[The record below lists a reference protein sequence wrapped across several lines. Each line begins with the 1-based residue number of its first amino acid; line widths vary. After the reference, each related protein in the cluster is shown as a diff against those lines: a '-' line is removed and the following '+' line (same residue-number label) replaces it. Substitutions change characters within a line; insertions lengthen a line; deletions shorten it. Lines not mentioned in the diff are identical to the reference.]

1 MLTVYGD
8 IRSGNCLKVKWL
20 LDRLGRDYRW
30 VETDVMSGVTR
41 SPEFLAR
48 NPAGQVPA
56 VVLEDG
62 RVLAQSNA
70 IIGWL
75 GEGTAFIPPD
85 PWDRAR
91 MYEWLFWEQYSHEP
105 CIAVVRF
112 QRLLGGKAVAL
123 TLPRGAMLESVAFA
137 SDDQTHREGGF
148 LQPWPLDA
156 ASAAGAGWSS
166 RRSESK
172 APEACALATDGGP
185 ADGPAPTSP
194 AAAAGPA
201 EGACAAPA
209 DPTGEAGCGDAA
221 GPEARTMTVGSP
233 SNP

>member
-41 SPEFLAR
+41 SADFLAR

-75 GEGTAFIPPD
+75 GEGTAFIPAD
-85 PWDRAR
+85 PYDRAR

-105 CIAVVRF
+105 YIAVVRF
-112 QRLLGGKAVAL
+112 QRLLAGRRTDEIEPRLMERGHAALARMEAAL
-123 TLPRGAMLESVAFA
+123 TGADWLVGGGPTLADLALVAYTRVAHEGDFDLAAYPAIQRWIVRVEGAFGIQDPLPS
-137 SDDQTHREGGF
+137 
-148 LQPWPLDA
+148 
-156 ASAAGAGWSS
+156 GAGQ
-166 RRSESK
+166 
-172 APEACALATDGGP
+172 G
-185 ADGPAPTSP
+185 
-194 AAAAGPA
+194 
-201 EGACAAPA
+201 
-209 DPTGEAGCGDAA
+209 
-221 GPEARTMTVGSP
+221 
-233 SNP
+233 

>member
-30 VETDVMSGVTR
+30 VETDVMSGATR
-41 SPEFLAR
+41 SADFLAR

-75 GEGTAFIPPD
+75 GEGTAFIPAD
-85 PWDRAR
+85 TWDRAR

-105 CIAVVRF
+105 FIAVVRF
-112 QRLLGGKAVAL
+112 QRLLASRRTDEIEPRLMERGHAALARMEAAL
-123 TLPRGAMLESVAFA
+123 TGADWLV
-137 SDDQTHREGGF
+137 G
-148 LQPWPLDA
+148 
-156 ASAAGAGWSS
+156 
-166 RRSESK
+166 
-172 APEACALATDGGP
+172 GGP
-185 ADGPAPTSP
+185 TLADLALVAYTRVAHEGDFDLAAYPAIQRWIVRVE
-194 AAAAGPA
+194 AAFGIQNPLPSG
-201 EGACAAPA
+201 EGQ
-209 DPTGEAGCGDAA
+209 G
-221 GPEARTMTVGSP
+221 
-233 SNP
+233 

>member
-41 SPEFLAR
+41 SADFLAR

-62 RVLAQSNA
+62 RTLAQSNA

-75 GEGTAFIPPD
+75 GEGTGFIPTD

-112 QRLLGGKAVAL
+112 QRLLAGKRADEIEPRLIERGHAAL
-123 TLPRGAMLESVAFA
+123 ARME
-137 SDDQTHREGGF
+137 
-148 LQPWPLDA
+148 A
-156 ASAAGAGWSS
+156 ALAGADWLVG
-166 RRSESK
+166 EGPTL
-172 APEACALATDGGP
+172 ADLALVAYTRVAHEGDFDLAAYP
-185 ADGPAPTSP
+185 AVQAWVLRVETTFGI
-194 AAAAGPA
+194 
-201 EGACAAPA
+201 
-209 DPTGEAGCGDAA
+209 
-221 GPEARTMTVGSP
+221 
-233 SNP
+233 

>member
-30 VETDVMSGVTR
+30 VETDVMAGATR
-41 SPEFLAR
+41 SADFLAR

-75 GEGTAFIPPD
+75 GEGTAFIPAD
-85 PWDRAR
+85 PYGRAR

-105 CIAVVRF
+105 FIAVVRF
-112 QRLLGGKAVAL
+112 QRLLAGRRADEIEPRLMERGHAALARMEAAL
-123 TLPRGAMLESVAFA
+123 TGADWLVGGGPTLADLALVAYTRVAHEGDFDLTAYPAIQQWIVRVEGAFGIRNPLPS
-137 SDDQTHREGGF
+137 
-148 LQPWPLDA
+148 
-156 ASAAGAGWSS
+156 GAGQ
-166 RRSESK
+166 
-172 APEACALATDGGP
+172 G
-185 ADGPAPTSP
+185 
-194 AAAAGPA
+194 
-201 EGACAAPA
+201 
-209 DPTGEAGCGDAA
+209 
-221 GPEARTMTVGSP
+221 
-233 SNP
+233 